1 MKKKK
6 YMVILLIVVNDGD
19 LTDVLDEFSITE
31 LTDAMKELVTF
42 MPANN

>member
-42 MPANN
+42 TSANN